1 MEKLSQSNK
10 KHNKTNETVCR
21 LQRNTRNKNRKQKNK
36 TNEINRK
43 STKNLPFAL
52 QIKPKN
58 GDFLPAKTEE
68 ETEEMKEDS
77 TDSRRADYTKHILN
91 GTKRDAMK
99 EHEQRRD
106 SGRGQSGVNK

>member
-10 KHNKTNETVCR
+10 KYNKTNETVCR
-21 LQRNTRNKNRKQKNK
+21 LQRNTRNNKNRKQKQK

-43 STKNLPFAL
+43 STKSLPFAL

-68 ETEEMKEDS
+68 KETEEMKEDS

-91 GTKRDAMK
+91 ETKRNEKRCMK
-99 EHEQRRD
+99 
-106 SGRGQSGVNK
+106 